1 MKVKFFDG
9 YDTVKLE
16 DRINQFGATVEICDT
31 KLTIL
36 PAQNQNYT
44 NYVVLVMYKEKI

>member
-9 YDTVKLE
+9 YDIVMLE
-16 DRINQFGATVEICDT
+16 DKINQFGSTVEICDT

-36 PAQNQNYT
+36 PVQRSYT
-44 NYVVLVMYKEKI
+44 HYVVLVMYKEKI